1 MTDHRSDERPFEDI
15 PFRIRGDPSHIY
27 RRSPESGLWIG
38 HDLNSPPSRRQSS
51 ILKSTRTFLSYS
63 DVTGTTPDRDGV
75 IERLCRYDLGTILN
89 GIGQI
94 SSAIHG
100 THGEEVF
107 DVQIGLI
114 QSIFDDRFQPVARA
128 FLRHVREALEADVET
143 PSAPVVVFHELQ
155 LVNLARLAILNVPQG
170 HSQHADDVQD
180 LAVTFLMANDLLAVE
195 GTVNHPPLNPQ
206 TAEEIRDWER
216 FLLVNG
222 VFHHDAQS
230 IFDLTRT
237 WDLYLTDRP
246 NLQDSPVYHDFPT
259 LIEELTGLEPLQL
272 WARLFAVYG
281 HWGTGPDP
289 SSGQAPNP
297 LTQSTYFTDNY
308 RFNPEEEAAFWSLVS
323 ASVEDLRQQFTR
335 QDPDRPYNPYDI
347 VPLEKK
353 PLVRIDD
360 QLFCPSALLMKRRM
374 TKGLHHLL
382 LNRVA
387 DPDGY
392 LTYMGDVF
400 EDYLL
405 GILRGTYGE
414 VVGRLIREEELEVAA
429 PSGTS
434 VCDAVVDYG
443 DGLLLVE
450 AKAKRLSLDVRV
462 RGDLEKMNNEVFRD
476 VFIDP
481 ARQIDS
487 VIKHVR
493 VGSLTGVG
501 LDPGRFTRYVPISVT
516 LDSIPMNPYT
526 YSRLRDC
533 LEEEGLLQGIS
544 TLPLQLLAA
553 EDVEM
558 FEAATE
564 SGHSVLDLLV
574 ERVRENNHQ
583 WAGFQTHLAHHRPS
597 LMDEHHPRLH
607 EQFRELA
614 EQAQGLF
621 SARAN

>member
-1 MTDHRSDERPFEDI
+1 MTDPGAGDHPFDNL
-15 PFRIRGDPSHIY
+15 PFRIRGDPSRIY
-27 RRSPESGLWIG
+27 RRSPKTGLWIG
-38 HDLNSPPSRRQSS
+38 HDLESPQSPPQPS
-51 ILKSTRTFLSYS
+51 LLTSTRTFISYS
-63 DVTGTTPDRDGV
+63 DVTGNTPDRNDV
-75 IERLCRYDLGTILN
+75 IDRLRRYDLGTILN

-94 SSAIHG
+94 SSAIHS
-100 THGEEVF
+100 THGEELF
-107 DVQIGLI
+107 DVQVGLI
-114 QSIFDDRFQPVARA
+114 QSIFDDQFQPVARA
-128 FLRHVREALEADVET
+128 FVRHVREAAEADFET

-155 LVNLARLAILNVPQG
+155 LINLARLAILNAPQR
-170 HSQHADDVQD
+170 HSRRADNVQD
-180 LAVTFLMANDLLAVE
+180 LAVTFLMVNDLIGRQ

-206 TAEEIRDWER
+206 TDEQIRDWER

-237 WDLYLTDRP
+237 WNLYLTDKP
-246 NLQDSPVYHDFPT
+246 NLQDSSVYHDFPA

-281 HWGTGPDP
+281 HWGTGPA

-297 LTQSTYFTDNY
+297 LTQSSYFTDNY
-308 RFNPEEEAAFWSLVS
+308 RFDPDEEAAFWSLVS
-323 ASVEDLRQQFTR
+323 APAAELRQKFTR
-335 QDPDRPYNPYDI
+335 QNPDQPYNPYDI

-360 QLFCPSALLMKRRM
+360 QLFCSSALLMKRRM

-382 LNRVA
+382 LNRVEN
-387 DPDGY
+387 PDGY

-400 EDYLL
+400 EDYLRR
-405 GILRGTYGE
+405 ILRRTYDE
-414 VVGRLIREEELEVAA
+414 VEGRVIAEDELEAAA
-429 PSGTS
+429 PDGTP

-443 DGLLLVE
+443 EGLLLLE
-450 AKAKRLSLDVRV
+450 AKAKRLNLDVRV
-462 RGDLEKMNNEVFRD
+462 RGDLGEMDEVFKD
-476 VFIDP
+476 VFINP

-493 VGSLTGVG
+493 VGNLTGVG
-501 LDPGRFTRYVPISVT
+501 LNPGRFTRYVPVSVT

-526 YSRLRDC
+526 YRRLSDC
-533 LEEEGLLQGIS
+533 LEKEGLLQGIS

-558 FEAATE
+558 FEAVTQ

-574 ERVRENNHQ
+574 ERVREKNHQ
-583 WAGFQTHLAHHRPS
+583 WAGFQTHLAHHLPS
-597 LMDEHHPRLH
+597 LMDEPHPRLH
-607 EQFRELA
+607 EQFLELA
-614 EQAQGLF
+614 SQAQALF
-621 SARAN
+621 KARES